1 MFRAGIAITDN
12 STCGTVTRSNR
23 GSMPDPTG
31 NTGFLSEMDIR
42 IWLRDTDP
50 SANLLIQDWEF
61 GQEEI
66 RTASTLAVDLWNET
80 PPSMSGHWYTIY
92 NFPFRYHMLMA
103 TCANLLFIAAN
114 LYRRNRLL
122 AQIPGGSINDQ
133 AKAPEYDAAG
143 DRLWKQYM
151 MWLSLKKR
159 ELNTGLGWG
168 RV

>member
-1 MFRAGIAITDN
+1 MA
-12 STCGTVTRSNR
+12 
-23 GSMPDPTG
+23 DPVG
-31 NTGFLSEMDIR
+31 NPSFLSEMDIR

-50 SANLLIQDWEF
+50 SANLLINDWEF

-80 PPSMSGHWYTIY
+80 PPSINGYWYTVH
-92 NFPFRYHMLMA
+92 NFPYRYHLLMA

-114 LYRRNRLL
+114 LYRRNRLPYN
-122 AQIPGGSINDQ
+122 IPGGSVDDQ

-143 DRLWKQYM
+143 ERMWKQYVH
-151 MWLSLKKR
+151 WIALKKR
-159 ELNTGLGWG
+159 ELNTSMGWA